1 MDKLNRFA
9 GNFQDR
15 SKEQQ
20 EAILSSIESHGDYRP
35 PPCPAL
41 NIQEPLQTKEDVQNV
56 TSTQGQWIKSFLH
69 DSYQYD

>member
-56 TSTQGQWIKSFLH
+56 TSTQGQ
-69 DSYQYD
+69 